1 MGNIYSTYS
10 ARISLDGLRVSSMLE
25 MRVLVNTLGWSSRY
39 TWLVAR

>member
-25 MRVLVNTLGWSSRY
+25 TRVLVNTLVGVHGTRG
-39 TWLVAR
+39 